1 MLNKTTSR
9 IITSLMLLGLAAL
22 VANFGSS
29 TSGASNSVYL
39 SQEKFIISPLP
50 DSEQYNNPSVPVVV
64 VRTVSGIGESEEK
77 KKAILIKEVI
87 VENRSSKSVASITLS
102 WKVSPINDRLT
113 HLNRGIL
120 KPHVLSELHKKLLAG
135 NRQTLKTT
143 HPSIKQMLS
152 DIPNLESMGNEFA
165 ILMGV
170 DEVVFSDGTTWK
182 ESPTDVSTKSENR

>member
-120 KPHVLSELHKKLLAG
+120 KPHVLSELQKKLLAG